1 MSLLATTRR
10 RCTGITHAAGAVW
23 LCVAVCGCV
32 WLCVARAIGSRVVV
46 LCCYNRR
53 PKPLVLSLKVCAS
66 SRVVAIVG
74 YSRGVFICGCPAGLT
89 AVTRGMA
96 QVEEDTY
103 GRLAP
108 AIERIEADPPLTHR
122 QRIMARMTGEP
133 RHSHDWSIART
144 HIYGPPQLRCLCR
157 GTCCWAT
164 PFPTVRK
171 TAGGGGTW

>member
-1 MSLLATTRR
+1 MQQVL
-10 RCTGITHAAGAVW
+10 
-23 LCVAVCGCV
+23 CGCV

-46 LCCYNRR
+46 LCCCNRR
-53 PKPLVLSLKVCAS
+53 PKPPVLSSKVCAS
-66 SRVVAIVG
+66 SRVVDCGVLM
-74 YSRGVFICGCPAGLT
+74 RVFICGCPAGLT

-122 QRIMARMTGEP
+122 QRIMARMTGETL
-133 RHSHDWSIART
+133 HSRDWSIART